1 MDTAIADEPMNSI
14 KPKVWIV
21 EDDEDLREELV
32 RGLGERGLTAIGF
45 PDGMSLYQALMTQP
59 CDVVVLDIA
68 LPDEDGLSIARRLR
82 SGTELGIVML
92 TARGQTEDRVRA
104 LLDGADAYLVKPVEL
119 AELDATIRSVYRR
132 IAPANTSVPDGAAAG
147 QDWQLTHGGWVLQ
160 SPTRVSIPLSHSER
174 VILGLLLERRNM
186 ICTRTDLIN
195 ALGYRPDSYQANRLD
210 MLFTRLRRK
219 IGAETGLP
227 LPVKAVRGQGF
238 TFT

>member
-1 MDTAIADEPMNSI
+1 MDTAIADHSMTSA

-32 RGLGERGLTAIGF
+32 RGLAERGLIATGF
-45 PDGMSLYQALMTQP
+45 SDGMSLYQALMTQT

-68 LPDEDGLSIARRLR
+68 LPDENGLSIARRLR
-82 SGTELGIVML
+82 NGTELGIVML

-104 LLDGADAYLVKPVEL
+104 LLDGADAYLVKPVDL

-132 IAPANTSVPDGAAAG
+132 IAPSNTGDADGLSGG

-160 SPTRVSIPLSHSER
+160 SPTKVSIPLSHSER

-186 ICTRTDLIN
+186 ICTRSDLIS